1 MTDDEV
7 AAFAGTL
14 AEFYDRYL
22 VPLNFAPYAEIVAD
36 HAKGLRPRHVLETA
50 AGTGVLTEALS
61 RTLRSDVAI
70 TATDIN
76 LPMIGRGKARAGM
89 ERVVWQQAD
98 ALKLPFSDATFDLVL
113 CQFGVMFFPDKRAS
127 FREFFR
133 VLAPGGTHLFVLWD
147 DYALMP
153 DSPLWIAT
161 LVVGDMLGRDPRTL
175 LNPGYYDEPT
185 IRADLAAAG
194 FREVR
199 IDRVAQS
206 AKAASAREAAVIT
219 VQGSLLRTAV
229 EAADPSRLGEATD
242 TVERVMRTRF
252 GDGPVEGETKALIVT
267 TAKPR

>member
-1 MTDDEV
+1 MTDDKV

-14 AEFYDRYL
+14 PEFYDRYL
-22 VPLNFAPYAEIVAD
+22 VPLNFAPYAQVVAD
-36 HAKGLRPRHVLETA
+36 RAKGLLPRHVLETA
-50 AGTGVLTEALS
+50 AGTGIVTEALS
-61 RTLRSDVAI
+61 RTLPSDVAI
-70 TATDIN
+70 TATDLN
-76 LPMIGRGKARAGM
+76 LPMIERGKARPGM
-89 ERVVWQQAD
+89 ERVVWQHAD
-98 ALKLPFSDATFDLVL
+98 AMKLPFSDNAFDLIV

-127 FREFFR
+127 FCESFR
-133 VLAPGGTHLFVLWD
+133 ALAPGGTYLFVLWD
-147 DYALMP
+147 DYATMA

-161 LVVGDMLGRDPRTL
+161 LAIGDMLGRDPRTL

-199 IDRVAQS
+199 IDRVGRS

-242 TVERVMRTRF
+242 AVERVMRARF
-252 GDGPVEGETKALIVT
+252 GDGPVEGETTALIVT
-267 TAKPR
+267 TAKAR